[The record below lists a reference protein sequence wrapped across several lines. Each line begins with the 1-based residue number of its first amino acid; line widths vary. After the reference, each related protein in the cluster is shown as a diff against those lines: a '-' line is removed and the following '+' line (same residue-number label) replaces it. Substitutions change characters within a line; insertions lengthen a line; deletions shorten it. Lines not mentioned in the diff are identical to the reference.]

1 MAVVAARN
9 MVGGLLHEGGGG
21 SDVIKGYDVDG
32 GGRLPVYHPVPGFSS
47 RFLDLSWRYG
57 LSCVVYLSLCVCC
70 DCAFVVSILGLF
82 SLSV

>member
-9 MVGGLLHEGGGG
+9 MVGSMLDEGGGGEGG
-21 SDVIKGYDVDG
+21 SDVIKGYDIDG

-57 LSCVVYLSLCVCC
+57 
-70 DCAFVVSILGLF
+70 
-82 SLSV
+82 